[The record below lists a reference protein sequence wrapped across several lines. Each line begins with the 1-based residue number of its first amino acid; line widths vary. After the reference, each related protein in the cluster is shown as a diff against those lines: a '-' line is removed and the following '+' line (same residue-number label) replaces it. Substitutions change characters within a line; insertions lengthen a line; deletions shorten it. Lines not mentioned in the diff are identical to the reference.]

1 MIRRPPRSTRTDT
14 LFPYTTLFRSVRV
27 SAAAV
32 SHGSMTVK
40 ITENPQVSQPWPFSR
55 GQTAVVADSGI
66 EVEQKGGNM
75 FLFAPGVALDDILKS
90 VNALGASAG
99 ARVAILE
106 ALKQDH
112 KSAVQG
118 TSGSRSLDLGGQR

>member
-1 MIRRPPRSTRTDT
+1 MVRRPPISTRTAP
-14 LFPYTTLFRSVRV
+14 LFPYTTLFRSAVPVARVVVNSRTGTVVIGANVRV

-40 ITENPQVSQPWPFSR
+40 ITENPQVSQPGPFTR

-75 FLFAPGVALDDILKS
+75 FLFAPGVALRSD
-90 VNALGASAG
+90 
-99 ARVAILE
+99 E
-106 ALKQDH
+106 H
-112 KSAVQG
+112 
-118 TSGSRSLDLGGQR
+118 TSELQ

>member
-1 MIRRPPRSTRTDT
+1 MDASQRISLVSIVENIEVRPADPVARVVVNSRTGT
-14 LFPYTTLFRSVRV
+14 VVIGANVRV

-40 ITENPQVSQPWPFSR
+40 ITENPQVSQPGPFSR

-75 FLFAPGVALDDILKS
+75 FLFRSEEHTSELQSLMRIS
-90 VNALGASAG
+90 Y
-99 ARVAILE
+99 
-106 ALKQDH
+106 
-112 KSAVQG
+112 AVFC
-118 TSGSRSLDLGGQR
+118 